1 MRHIYR
7 VSQSLWRRFPYRW
20 LIVAAIAAVAGIAAG
35 HAFIGSV
42 AVVSG
47 TSMAPTFPSGAWVYA
62 APISTPLDRGDVVVL
77 NDGQKEYAVKRIVG
91 LPGETVHIWRGYVFI
106 NRKVLLEPYI
116 PKRVYTFP
124 LERLAVYVLGDD
136 QYFVLGDNRPCSADS
151 RAYGPVERKK
161 IKQRI
166 QLPEGAPR
174 AHAGNYSLP
183 TY

>member
-1 MRHIYR
+1 MRQIYR
-7 VSQSLWRRFPYRW
+7 VSQSLWLRLPYRW
-20 LIVAAIAAVAGIAAG
+20 LLVAVIAAIAGVAAG

-47 TSMAPTFPSGAWVYA
+47 TSMAPTFASGSWVYA
-62 APISTPLDRGDVVVL
+62 APISGPLTRGDVVVL
-77 NDGQKEYAVKRIVG
+77 NDGKKEYAVKRIVG

-106 NRKVLLEPYI
+106 NRKVLLEPYV
-116 PKRVYTFP
+116 PKYVYTFP

-136 QYFVLGDNRPCSADS
+136 QYFVLGDNRVCSADS
-151 RAYGPVERKK
+151 RAYGPVDRSH

-166 QLPEGAPR
+166 ALPEGAPR
-174 AHAGNYSLP
+174 AHAGDYTLP